1 MFHKRRSMRTGRVLF
16 ASRRLSV
23 CAAGFTLLF
32 AHAFTPACIR
42 KSEDPVLKVLT
53 FRDRQ
58 SAALREAIPQFESET
73 GVRVQFDDIPASTV
87 ATKMM
92 TDLAAGG
99 TYDVYA
105 VDEPFI
111 PQFKDSL
118 LPMNLWPKTPTDS
131 ELAKFEP
138 KALEAATVENRLIGL
153 PVNGNVYQYIFRKD
167 LFESEQEKVNFQ
179 LKFGRPLQAARTLSE
194 VVQIAQFF
202 HRPPKLYGFAPF
214 TKMSEGTTVELLW
227 LLAAQGHA
235 LGQNANPPDVS
246 AIEASLRNYALLM
259 KTAPKAAR
267 AWHHTERMSAYAK
280 GKIAQMM
287 TWNSFFFDLEDEH
300 KSLVVGRTGYA
311 PSPGT
316 GAATSLAGTWIA
328 GVRKDSSQKAVASA
342 FVRWWTSKEVNASL
356 VTRGLSSART
366 DVLKDP
372 SLTVRFPWFETTHVN
387 FRNAFLRPRHKQ
399 YRTASDELSK
409 AFTRWIA
416 GQSSDTE
423 AAIALHNALRRMD
436 HLAMGR
442 NAGREPY

>member
-1 MFHKRRSMRTGRVLF
+1 MFPKSQSMAKGFAFGQARHGQRILISAVLISLF
-16 ASRRLSV
+16 SMP
-23 CAAGFTLLF
+23 AACTKK
-32 AHAFTPACIR
+32 T
-42 KSEDPVLKVLT
+42 DQPVLKVLT

-58 SAALREAIPQFESET
+58 SAALRKALPQFEAEA

-118 LPMNLWPKTPTDS
+118 LPLSQWPQAPSADEMS
-131 ELAKFEP
+131 KFEP
-138 KALEAATVENRLIGL
+138 KAIEAATVENSIIGL

-167 LFESEQEKVNFQ
+167 LFESDQEKKNFQ
-179 LKFGRPLQAARTLSE
+179 ARFGRALTPAKNIQELIQL
-194 VVQIAQFF
+194 AQFF

-227 LLAAQGHA
+227 LLANHGHA
-235 LGQNANPPDVS
+235 LGRTSNPPDES
-246 AIEASLRNYALLM
+246 AIATALKNYSELL

-300 KSLVVGRTGYA
+300 KSLVVSRTGYA
-311 PSPGT
+311 PSPGQD
-316 GAATSLAGTWIA
+316 ATSLAGTWIA
-328 GVRKDSSQKAVASA
+328 GVRKDSLNAALASA
-342 FVRWWTSKEVNASL
+342 FVRWWTSKDVNSSL
-356 VTRGLSSART
+356 VRNGLSSART
-366 DVLKDP
+366 DVLTD
-372 SLTVRFPWFETTHVN
+372 STLIARFPWFETTHIN
-387 FRNAFLRPRHKQ
+387 FQKAFLRPRHKQ
-399 YRTASDELSK
+399 YRSASDELSK
-409 AFTRWIA
+409 IFTRWIA
-416 GQSSDTE
+416 NQTTDAE
-423 AAIALHNALRRMD
+423 AAANLHNALQRMD
-436 HLAMGR
+436 KLAMGR

>member
-1 MFHKRRSMRTGRVLF
+1 
-16 ASRRLSV
+16 
-23 CAAGFTLLF
+23 
-32 AHAFTPACIR
+32 
-42 KSEDPVLKVLT
+42 
-53 FRDRQ
+53 
-58 SAALREAIPQFESET
+58 
-73 GVRVQFDDIPASTV
+73 
-87 ATKMM
+87 
-92 TDLAAGG
+92 
-99 TYDVYA
+99 
-105 VDEPFI
+105 
-111 PQFKDSL
+111 
-118 LPMNLWPKTPTDS
+118 
-131 ELAKFEP
+131 
-138 KALEAATVENRLIGL
+138 
-153 PVNGNVYQYIFRKD
+153 
-167 LFESEQEKVNFQ
+167 
-179 LKFGRPLQAARTLSE
+179 
-194 VVQIAQFF
+194 
-202 HRPPKLYGFAPF
+202 
-214 TKMSEGTTVELLW
+214 MSEGTTVELLW

>member
-16 ASRRLSV
+16 APRRLSV
-23 CAAGFTLLF
+23 CAAFFALCF
-32 AHAFTPACIR
+32 AHALTPACIR
-42 KSEDPVLKVLT
+42 KSESPVLKVLT

-58 SAALREAIPQFESET
+58 SAALREALPQFESET

-111 PQFKDSL
+111 PQFKDAL
-118 LPMNLWPKTPTDS
+118 LPMNQWPHIPADS

-179 LKFGRPLQAARTLSE
+179 IRFGRPLQPARTLSE

-227 LLAAQGHA
+227 LLAAHGHA
-235 LGQNANPPDVS
+235 LGQNANPPDIS
-246 AIEASLRNYALLM
+246 AIEAALRNYAQLM

-280 GKIAQMM
+280 GKVAQMM

-316 GAATSLAGTWIA
+316 GSATSLAGTWIA
-328 GVRKDSSQKAVASA
+328 GVRKDSAQKAVASS
-342 FVRWWTSKEVNASL
+342 FVRWWTSKEVNSSL

-416 GQSSDTE
+416 GQSSDSE